1 MNNQPGRILIA
12 DDDRMQRMLLTRTL
26 VQQGHT
32 VEAVTSG
39 HEAIEKLI
47 EQPFDAVLCDITMPG
62 MDGFEVLER
71 IMSDDALKEIPV
83 IMVSGFGEM
92 AGVVTCIEM
101 GAADY
106 LHKPADPSLLR
117 ARLDS
122 CLAKKRWHEA
132 EVALRKELEEKYEL
146 LQKLETLRD
155 SLTHMIVHDLRTPLT
170 SVITGL
176 QTIECLR
183 ELSAEQKEC
192 LDMSIQGGE
201 TLLGMI
207 NDLLDIS
214 RMEAGVIQLNL
225 AEIAAPDLVERALR
239 QVASLAQEKQLNI
252 STEIMTSLPPL
263 QVDGDKLLRTLV
275 NLLGNAIKFTPQSG
289 QITVEATLAPLPEV
303 DTIIF
308 RVVDT
313 GEGIPPE
320 AFDRIFEKFGQ
331 VESRSS
337 GIKSSTGLGLTFC
350 KMAVEAHGGRIWVE
364 SEPGQGSVFAF
375 AIPCRASSVAT
386 TSMPSPSSSSDS
398 SAAGVATSLPSMSQA
413 PASATRG
420 N

>member
-1 MNNQPGRILIA
+1 MGKGMTNEPGRILIA

-32 VEAVTSG
+32 VEAVSSG
-39 HEAIEKLI
+39 HEAIEKLTQ
-47 EQPFDAVLCDITMPG
+47 QPFDAVLCDITMPG

-71 IMSDDALKEIPV
+71 IMGDDALKQIPV

-92 AGVVTCIEM
+92 AGVVACIEM

-132 EVALRKELEEKYEL
+132 EVALRKELEDKYHL
-146 LQKLETLRD
+146 LQKLEALRD

-183 ELSAEQKEC
+183 DLSAEQKEC

-214 RMEAGVIQLNL
+214 RMEAGIIQLDL
-225 AEIAAPDLVERALR
+225 AEITAPDLIERALR

-252 STEIMTSLPPL
+252 STEITASLPPL
-263 QVDGDKLLRTLV
+263 QVDGEKLLRTLV
-275 NLLGNAIKFTPQSG
+275 NLLGNAIKFTPQG
-289 QITVEATLAPLPEV
+289 GRVTVEVAVAPLPEV
-303 DTIIF
+303 DTHIF
-308 RVVDT
+308 RIVDT
-313 GEGIPPE
+313 GEGIPQE
-320 AFDRIFEKFGQ
+320 AFDYIFEKFGQ

-364 SEPGQGSVFAF
+364 SEPGRGSVFAF
-375 AIPCRASSVAT
+375 AIPCRDSSVAT
-386 TSMPSPSSSSDS
+386 TAMPNPSLSHSEVRAS
-398 SAAGVATSLPSMSQA
+398 TSLPSIV
-413 PASATRG
+413 
-420 N
+420 

>member
-1 MNNQPGRILIA
+1 
-12 DDDRMQRMLLTRTL
+12 MLLTRTL

-39 HEAIEKLI
+39 HEAMEKLM

-71 IMSDDALKEIPV
+71 IMSDDALKQIPV

-106 LHKPADPSLLR
+106 LHKPTDPSLLR

-122 CLAKKRWHEA
+122 CLARKRWHEA
-132 EVALRKELEEKYEL
+132 EVALRKELEDKYRL
-146 LQKLETLRD
+146 LQQLEALRD

-183 ELSAEQKEC
+183 ELSDEQKEC

-214 RMEAGVIQLNL
+214 RMEAGVIHLDL
-225 AEIAAPDLVERALR
+225 AEIAAPELVERALR
-239 QVASLAQEKQLNI
+239 QVASLAQDKQLKI
-252 STEIMTSLPPL
+252 STEMTGSLPSL
-263 QVDGDKLLRTLV
+263 QVDGEKLLRTLV
-275 NLLGNAIKFTPQSG
+275 NLLGNAIKFTPQRG
-289 QITVEATLAPLPEV
+289 RITVQVAVESPPKADTLV
-303 DTIIF
+303 F
-308 RVVDT
+308 RIVDT
-313 GEGIPPE
+313 GEGIPQE
-320 AFDRIFEKFGQ
+320 AFNHIFEKFGQ

-364 SEPGQGSVFAF
+364 SEPGRGSVFAF
-375 AIPCRASSVAT
+375 AIPCRDSAVAT
-386 TSMPSPSSSSDS
+386 TP
-398 SAAGVATSLPSMSQA
+398 L
-413 PASATRG
+413 
-420 N
+420 